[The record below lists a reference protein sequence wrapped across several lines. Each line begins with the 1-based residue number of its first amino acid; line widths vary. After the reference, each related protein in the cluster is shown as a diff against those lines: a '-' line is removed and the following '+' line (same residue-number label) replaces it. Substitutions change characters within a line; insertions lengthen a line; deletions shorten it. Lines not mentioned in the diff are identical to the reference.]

1 VTDSTPDPTSLVY
14 ESYAQTGFGGYD
26 NAVASPESFAQYVVN
41 YSSDLP
47 TSKAAAILD
56 VGCGAGHFL
65 AWLRERGFTGGRGID
80 LSENS
85 VAHCRHHGLAAEV
98 VGDSSQFL
106 AAHAQAFDLIAMND
120 VIEHFPYEEVVGIL
134 SNARAALK
142 PGGTLLVKTINMAN
156 AGGLYL
162 RYADFTH
169 RVGFTE
175 TSLRQVL
182 VAAGF
187 GTVTVEPYRIPRGG
201 VKRALWS
208 FAGRS
213 VQRWR
218 AAAMFADLGVD
229 APRIL
234 SKILLATARV

>member
-1 VTDSTPDPTSLVY
+1 MNDRPSDQTSLVY

-41 YSSDLP
+41 YSSHLP
-47 TSKAAAILD
+47 ASRTAAILD

-65 AWLRERGFTGGRGID
+65 AWLRERGYSEARGVD
-80 LSENS
+80 LSASS
-85 VAHCRHHGLAAEV
+85 VAHCRRHGLTAEV
-98 VGDSSQFL
+98 VADTGQYL
-106 AAHAQAFDLIAMND
+106 AAHPQTFDLIAMND
-120 VIEHFPYEEVVGIL
+120 VIEHFLYEEVVGIL
-134 SNARAALK
+134 SHACAALK
-142 PGGTLLVKTINMAN
+142 PGGSLLVKTINMAN

-234 SKILLATARV
+234 SKILLATARA